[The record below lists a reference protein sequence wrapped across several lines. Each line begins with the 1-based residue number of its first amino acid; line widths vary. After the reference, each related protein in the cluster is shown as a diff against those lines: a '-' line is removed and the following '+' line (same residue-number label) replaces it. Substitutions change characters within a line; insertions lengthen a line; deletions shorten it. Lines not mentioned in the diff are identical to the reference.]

1 MSACNPIDLNEIKQ
15 EVLLDFLDFHL
26 KKDEIWAILNKNS
39 VFLASDLF
47 KLTGIEQFLYNI
59 FYPSFSN
66 LLKSDFLNVTSKN
79 IVVSFP
85 SYSLNSQLKEPPVY
99 FIQISRFNDDLFFL
113 KAISLFSNNLSLYD
127 INIIS
132 KDKNIEKIPLERFKN
147 INPSDELLEDE
158 WKIAWLFISSMSYR
172 QIASFLNISRTTV
185 ENKMKSV
192 YGKLELLGEV
202 NFKYVAEVYS
212 WKKYIPRD
220 LLKDLFV
227 HLF

>member
-1 MSACNPIDLNEIKQ
+1 MSACDPIDLNVIKQ
-15 EVLLDFLDFHL
+15 EVLLNFLDFYL
-26 KKDEIWAILNKNS
+26 KKDEVWAILNENS
-39 VFLASDLF
+39 VFLASNLF

-59 FYPSFSN
+59 FHPSFSN
-66 LLKSDFLNVTSKN
+66 LLKSDFLDITSKN
-79 IVVSFP
+79 IVISFP
-85 SYSLNSQLKEPPVY
+85 SYSINSQLKEPPIY

-113 KAISLFSNNLSLYD
+113 KAIRLFSNNLSLYD

-132 KDKNIEKIPLERFKN
+132 KNENIEKIHLERFKN

-172 QIASFLNISRTTV
+172 QIALFLNVSRTTV

>member
-39 VFLASDLF
+39 VFLASNLF

>member
-1 MSACNPIDLNEIKQ
+1 MSACDPIDLSVIKQ
-15 EVLLDFLDFHL
+15 EVLLDFFDFHL
-26 KKDEIWAILNKNS
+26 KNEDVWAILNENS
-39 VFLASDLF
+39 VFLASNLF

-66 LLKSDFLNVTSKN
+66 LLKSDFWDVTSKD

-85 SYSLNSQLKEPPVY
+85 SYSLNRQLKEPPIY

-113 KAISLFSNNLSLYD
+113 KAISLFINNLSLYD
-127 INIIS
+127 INIIC
-132 KDKNIEKIPLERFKN
+132 KDKDIEKIPLERFKN
-147 INPSDELLEDE
+147 VNPSDELLEDE
-158 WKIAWLFISSMSYR
+158 WKIAWLFISGMSYR
-172 QIASFLNISRTTV
+172 QIASFLNVSRTTV

-192 YGKLELLGEV
+192 YGKMELLGEG

-220 LLKDLFV
+220 LLKDFFI

>member
-1 MSACNPIDLNEIKQ
+1 MSTCDPIDLNAIKQ
-15 EVLLDFLDFHL
+15 EVLLDFFDFHL
-26 KKDEIWAILNKNS
+26 KKEEVWAILNENS
-39 VFLASDLF
+39 VFLASNLF

-59 FYPSFSN
+59 CYPSFSN
-66 LLKSDFLNVTSKN
+66 LLNSDFLNVTSKN

-85 SYSLNSQLKEPPVY
+85 SYSLNHQLKEPPIY
-99 FIQISRFNDDLFFL
+99 FIQISKFNDDSFFL
-113 KAISLFSNNLSLYD
+113 KAMSLFSNNLSLYD

-132 KDKNIEKIPLERFKN
+132 KNKDIEKIPLERFKN
-147 INPSDELLEDE
+147 VNPSDELLEDE
-158 WKIAWLFISSMSYR
+158 WKIAWLFISGMSYR
-172 QIASFLNISRTTV
+172 QIASFLNFSRTTI

-192 YGKLELLGEV
+192 YGKLELLGEG

-220 LLKDLFV
+220 LLKDFFI